1 MEKENKDKTTRGP
14 GKATAG
20 TRGREEPTHHALHL
34 EEKFAWLGR
43 VATRILGWRRVARDW
58 FVVLRVRGKERQLTR
73 ASLRQDLRRADPNKA
88 SAEAQPDRSAG
99 TRATANLRHTHGKDR

>member
-1 MEKENKDKTTRGP
+1 MFIVLTVILVMSMAVRVGSLGECVCASEQSGLSEGRLLGVSV
-14 GKATAG
+14 GKGAADS
-20 TRGREEPTHHALHL
+20 
-34 EEKFAWLGR
+34 
-43 VATRILGWRRVARDW
+43 RRN
-58 FVVLRVRGKERQLTR
+58 ERQLTR